1 MKRVAWM
8 MALVLAGCA
17 SERYVLLPS
26 ADGRPSAVILKTE
39 GQEQVLNAPYA
50 AAAVRGTAL
59 SAYRSTPEYVA
70 EHFGAALA
78 AQPARAQRFT
88 LYFLEGKDE
97 LTEESRAT
105 LEQLKGATKVRP
117 AVEIMVVGHTDRVG
131 SQQLND
137 ELSLKRA
144 QSVRSALVAEG
155 LPEAAIEVAGRGE
168 REPLVPTEDEVAE
181 ARNRR
186 VEVSIR

>member
-1 MKRVAWM
+1 MKKIAWM
-8 MALVLAGCA
+8 MALLLAGCA

-26 ADGRPSAVILKTE
+26 NDGRSSAVVLKTD
-39 GQEQVLNAPYA
+39 GQEQVLDSPYA
-50 AAAVRGTAL
+50 AAAVRGSSL
-59 SAYRSTPEYVA
+59 STYRSTPEYVA

-78 AQPARAQRFT
+78 ARPARAQRFT

-97 LTEESRAT
+97 LTDESRAT
-105 LEQLKGATKVRP
+105 LEQLKAATKLRP
-117 AVEIMVVGHTDRVG
+117 AAEIMVVGHTDRVG
-131 SQQLND
+131 SLQLND

-144 QSVRSALVAEG
+144 QSVRAALVAEG

-168 REPLVPTEDEVAE
+168 REPVVATEDEVAE